1 MGNNADIP
9 FNSFT
14 VMQLNIDDE
23 GVSYHVDVQF
33 LITIDHINHPT
44 VGFNAIRHIFLTP
57 YLKRHSIIVILAR

>member
-1 MGNNADIP
+1 
-9 FNSFT
+9 
-14 VMQLNIDDE
+14 MQLNIDDE

-44 VGFNAIRHIFLTP
+44 VGFNAIRHIAKESSNVSFLTP